1 VNALPIL
8 QRKLL
13 RDLRQIAGQAAA
25 IVLVV
30 ACAVATA
37 VMSFGVLR
45 SLDQARAQYYE
56 RSRFAELFVSL
67 PRAPE
72 SAAEAI
78 RRQTGVA
85 GVQTRLVADVAVGVA
100 GVEDPIAGRLL
111 SLPEH
116 GEPEVNAIV
125 LRRGRSVAAG
135 AAPELV
141 VSESFAD
148 AHGLAP
154 GARLSVLVG
163 GRSREMS
170 IVGIALSPEYVYA
183 LGPGMIAPDDHRF
196 AILWTGRRVLESAL
210 GASGEFN
217 DLAIRVK
224 APAALDEVARRVE
237 AVLEPYGAADVHG
250 RERQPSHAFLSA
262 MFHQIAGVGR
272 IAPAIFLVVAAFL
285 VHSVLGRLVE
295 TQRQNIGLL
304 KALGIGQAAIG
315 WHYLELVLVLGM
327 IGIAAGLAAGTILG
341 HGLMRLYAGFFHFP
355 DLSFRHDPPSV
366 LAACA
371 VSVAA
376 MGIGAYRGVRA
387 VSRLAP
393 ALALAPPAPTGYGR
407 TWPERLALPRPG
419 PTGGTTRMVLRHL
432 GRFPLRAALTV
443 IGLALAVALQ
453 IAMLFSFDALDRIVG
468 FHARSEARD
477 FSVLFARPLPG
488 ATIEELARWP
498 GVLKAEAWRMLPVRL
513 GSGGEARVVNLTGLA
528 HSAALRT
535 LLDAELAPVPVPRQ
549 GLALPGKLASLLRVG
564 LGDRVTLQPVGS
576 RRTLELPVARIV
588 EQYIGLDA
596 YMDLDALNALLPGEP
611 AISGADLAVDSG
623 RRGEFLRALK
633 GSGIA
638 AGISERSAVL
648 ASFRDT
654 MLRTLT
660 LIVSFFV
667 VFAGLTASGIA
678 FSSAWITLSERK
690 REFATLA
697 SLGFS
702 AAEVSRILALENAIL
717 VGLALPLG
725 SVLGCGLAWLVVQRL
740 DTELYRVPLVISA
753 HTVAIAVLVVV
764 AAALLSTWTV
774 ARHLRRMDVPAVL
787 NARQ

>member
-1 VNALPIL
+1 MVNALPIL
-8 QRKLL
+8 ERKLL

-78 RRQTGVA
+78 RRQTGVD
-85 GVQTRLVADVAVGVA
+85 GVQTRLVADVAVALA

-111 SLPEH
+111 SLPER

-125 LRRGRSVAAG
+125 LRRGRFIGAG
-135 AAPELV
+135 AAPEV
-141 VSESFAD
+141 IVSETFAD
-148 AHGLAP
+148 ARGLAP
-154 GARLSVLVG
+154 GERLNVLVG
-163 GRSREMS
+163 GRSREMV

-183 LGPGMIAPDDHRF
+183 LGPGMIAPDDRRF
-196 AILWTGRRVLESAL
+196 AILWTERRVLESAL

-224 APAALDEVARRVE
+224 QGAALDDVARQVE

-285 VHSVLGRLVE
+285 VHGVLGRLVE
-295 TQRQNIGLL
+295 TQRQHIGLL
-304 KALGIGQAAIG
+304 KALGIGEAAIG

-327 IGIAAGLAAGTILG
+327 LGIAAGLAAGTLLG
-341 HGLMRLYAGFFHFP
+341 HGLTRLYAGFFHFP
-355 DLSFRHDPPSV
+355 NLAFRHDPPSV
-366 LAACA
+366 LAACT
-371 VSVAA
+371 VSIAA
-376 MGIGAYRGVRA
+376 MGTGAYRGVRA

-393 ALALAPPAPTGYGR
+393 ALALAPPAPPGYGR
-407 TWPERLALPRPG
+407 TWPERLARG
-419 PTGGTTRMVLRHL
+419 GSTGGTTRMVLRHL
-432 GRFPLRAALTV
+432 GRFPHRAALTV

-453 IAMLFSFDALDRIVG
+453 IAMLFSFDALDRIIA
-468 FHARSEARD
+468 FHARSEPRD
-477 FSVLFARPLPG
+477 FSVLFAPSLPS
-488 ATIEELARWP
+488 ATIEEVARWP

-513 GSGGEARVVNLTGLA
+513 GSGGQARVVNLTGLA
-528 HSAALRT
+528 QSAALRS
-535 LLDAELAPVPVPRQ
+535 LLDANLAPVAVPRQ

-564 LGDRVTLQPVGS
+564 VGDRVTLQPVGS
-576 RRTLELPVARIV
+576 RRTLDLPVARIV

-611 AISGADLAVDSG
+611 AISGADLAIDPA

-633 GSGIA
+633 GSGVV

-667 VFAGLTASGIA
+667 AFAGLTASGIA
-678 FSSAWITLSERK
+678 FSSAWITLSERE
-690 REFATLA
+690 REFAILA

-717 VGLALPLG
+717 VALALPVG
-725 SVLGCGLAWLVVQRL
+725 SVLGLGLAWLVVQRL
-740 DTELYRVPLVISA
+740 DTELYRVPLVVSA
-753 HTVAIAVLVVV
+753 HTVAIAVLVVI

-774 ARHLRRMDVPAVL
+774 ARRLRRMDLPAVL

>member
-13 RDLRQIAGQAAA
+13 RELGRIAGQAAA
-25 IVLVV
+25 IILVV

-45 SLDQARAQYYE
+45 SLEQARAQYYE
-56 RSRFAELFVSL
+56 RCRFAELFVSL

-78 RRQTGVA
+78 RRQTGVEA
-85 GVQTRLVADVAVGVA
+85 VQTRLVADVAVGLA
-100 GVEDPIAGRLL
+100 GVDDPIAGRLL
-111 SLPEH
+111 SLPER

-125 LRRGRSVAAG
+125 LRRGRWVGAGVAL
-135 AAPELV
+135 EV
-141 VSESFAD
+141 IVSESFAD
-148 AHGLAP
+148 AHGLEP

-183 LGPGMIAPDDHRF
+183 LGPGMIAPDDRRF

-210 GASGEFN
+210 GAGGEFN

-224 APAALDEVARRVE
+224 EAAALDDVARQVE
-237 AVLEPYGAADVHG
+237 AVLAPYGAADVHG

-272 IAPAIFLVVAAFL
+272 IAPAIFLAVAAFL
-285 VHSVLGRLVE
+285 VHGVLGRLVE
-295 TQRQNIGLL
+295 SQRQHIGLM
-304 KALGIGQAAIG
+304 KALGIGDAAIG
-315 WHYLELVLVLGM
+315 WHYLELVLVLGA

-341 HGLMRLYAGFFHFP
+341 HGLTRLYAGFFHFP

-371 VSVAA
+371 VALAA
-376 MGIGAYRGVRA
+376 MAVGAYRGVRA

-393 ALALAPPAPTGYGR
+393 ALALAPPAPPGYGR
-407 TWPERLALPRPG
+407 TWPERLAPWG

-443 IGLALAVALQ
+443 MGLALAVALQ
-453 IAMLFSFDALDRIVG
+453 IAMLFSFDALDRILG
-468 FHARSEARD
+468 FQARSEASD

-488 ATIEELARWP
+488 AAIEEAARWP
-498 GVLKAEAWRMLPVRL
+498 GVLKAEAWRMLSVRL
-513 GSGGEARVVNLTGLA
+513 GSGVQAHVVNVTGLA
-528 HSAALRT
+528 QSATLRT
-535 LLDAELAPVPVPRQ
+535 LLDADLVAVPVPRQ
-549 GLALPGKLASLLRVG
+549 GLALPGKLAALLHVG
-564 LGDRVTLQPVGS
+564 VGDSVTLQPVGS

-596 YMDLDALNALLPGEP
+596 YMDLDALNALLPGDP
-611 AISGADLAVDSG
+611 AIGGADLAIDPA

-633 GSGIA
+633 GNGIV

-667 VFAGLTASGIA
+667 AFAALTASGIA
-678 FSSAWITLSERK
+678 FSSAWITLSERE

-697 SLGFS
+697 SLGFG

-725 SVLGCGLAWLVVQRL
+725 SVLGYGLAWLVAQRL
-740 DTELYRVPLVISA
+740 DTELYRVPLVVSA

-764 AAALLSTWTV
+764 AATLLATWTV
-774 ARHLRRMDVPAVL
+774 ARRLRRMDVAAVL